1 MKNIRLLLVGNPDA
15 IHIGAHLR
23 AAAEELQIP
32 VQVCDIRAAFAAPR
46 LVRQFYWRMRGH
58 RPPRLDRF
66 NEMVLQMCTQW
77 KPTHLVATGIA
88 PLTHETLMHL
98 HAQQI
103 CLLNYLTDDPWS
115 PVQRAGW
122 FLRALLSYDI
132 VFTPRHANIADLR
145 ALGCA
150 RVEFL
155 PFGYNP
161 HVHFPAA
168 GADDAIQSDVMF
180 AGGADADRIPYLA
193 ALVNAGFDVR
203 LYGGYWE
210 RFAVTRRAAH
220 GHVDLPALREAVRTA
235 RVCLN
240 LVRRSNRD
248 DHVMRSYEVPAMRGC
263 MLSEDTPE
271 HRRLFGAEGEAV
283 LCFASIEEMVTKT
296 RWLLQHPSEQERLA
310 VSAHRIITTGKH
322 TYKDRLVAM
331 FEPVN

>member
-1 MKNIRLLLVGNPDA
+1 MKNIRLLVVGNPET
-15 IHIGAHLR
+15 IHMGAHLR
-23 AAAEELQIP
+23 VAAEELQIP
-32 VQVCDIRAAFAAPR
+32 VEVCDLRAAFAAPR

-58 RPPRLDRF
+58 RPPRLGAF
-66 NEMVLQMCTQW
+66 NAQVLETCAQW
-77 KPTHLVATGIA
+77 EPTHLVATGIA
-88 PLTHETLMHL
+88 PLTRETLEHL
-98 HAQQI
+98 CARQV

-115 PVQRAGW
+115 PAQHAGW
-122 FLRALLSYDI
+122 FLRALASYNI
-132 VFTPRHANIADLR
+132 VFTPRHANMADLR

-161 HVHFPAA
+161 RVHFPAPRS
-168 GADDAIQSDVMF
+168 DDSVRSDVMF

-210 RFAVTRRAAH
+210 RFTATRQAAH
-220 GHVDLPALREAVRTA
+220 GHVQLPALRDAVRMA

-248 DHVMRSYEVPAMRGC
+248 DHVMRSFEVPAMRGC
-263 MLSEDTPE
+263 MLTEDTTE

-283 LCFASIEEMVTKT
+283 LYFSSIEELVTKT
-296 RWLLQHPSEQERLA
+296 HWLLEHPSERERLA
-310 VSAHRIITTGKH
+310 VSAHRIVTTGEH
-322 TYKDRLVAM
+322 TYKHRLGAM
-331 FEPVN
+331 LKS